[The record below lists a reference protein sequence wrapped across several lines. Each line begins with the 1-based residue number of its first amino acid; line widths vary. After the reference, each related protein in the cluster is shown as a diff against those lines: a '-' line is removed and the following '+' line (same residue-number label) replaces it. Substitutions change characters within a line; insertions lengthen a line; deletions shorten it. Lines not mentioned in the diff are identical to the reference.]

1 MKKVLGVTLMLVSLG
16 VFGLSAQAK
25 SLESSN
31 STMTVEASAAPQW
44 QRGRYSRRNYDR
56 RRRTFTRVVRHGRR
70 LYRET
75 YLVTYSSWG
84 GSNTRLI
91 SRVRIS

>member
-1 MKKVLGVTLMLVSLG
+1 MKKVLGVTLMLASLG
-16 VFGLSAQAK
+16 LFGLSAQAK
-25 SLESSN
+25 PLESSN
-31 STMTVEASAAPQW
+31 SAMTVAASAARQW
-44 QRGRYSRRNYDR
+44 QRGRYGRRSYDR
-56 RRRTFTRVVRHGRR
+56 RRRTVTRVVRRGRH